1 MTAIGAHIL
10 FVAVLLAT
18 AMVFALLEIQI
29 EGAAGW
35 AADLPAWRLKNRW
48 TRKFLGARPLTGYHV
63 YFQLFLL
70 LLLHLPYG
78 LSLLRPSLA
87 AELRIIAFG
96 LLFWIVEDFLW
107 FVLNPNYGV
116 HAFRR
121 ERIPWH
127 AATWWWFMPRDY
139 WLFLPIALAAYVASW
154 VI

>member
-1 MTAIGAHIL
+1 MSSIGAHIL

-29 EGAAGW
+29 EGSAGW

-78 LSLLRPSLA
+78 LSLLRPTVA

-107 FVLNPNYGV
+107 FVLNPNYGF

-121 ERIPWH
+121 ECIPWH

-139 WLFLPIALAAYVASW
+139 WIFLPIALAAYVGSW
-154 VI
+154 IV